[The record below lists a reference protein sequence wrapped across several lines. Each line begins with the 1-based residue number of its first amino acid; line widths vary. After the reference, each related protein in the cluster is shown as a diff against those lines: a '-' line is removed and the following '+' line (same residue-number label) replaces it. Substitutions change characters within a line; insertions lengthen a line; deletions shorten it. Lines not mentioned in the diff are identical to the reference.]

1 MSSIFEPRL
10 KPLPSTFFSQDG
22 DASPDRSPVLRR
34 SASFSGYAPY
44 KLLDDS
50 DDGHSNEVSRVE
62 PQDSIILWPDTDDE
76 SQIEQAECDAW
87 TTATP
92 KTCATKTEN
101 PEAREE
107 KPHAQKTT
115 EEAHFKIQVNL
126 ETALLPSRTGED
138 FDQRID
144 ERSNF
149 LPSAS
154 TLRTFPSMHRGY
166 EEFAPTMSR
175 PAEMEH
181 ERSDGQVLS
190 LKLEVLNPN
199 EARFKNWNRCPAR
212 RSKPLEREI
221 DVPGTLPENTNP
233 KQTVPQQV
241 MQALKA
247 GEAALQK
254 ARALMPAV
262 NMKPRV
268 SREDPSV
275 SAVGKGRGRK

>member
-1 MSSIFEPRL
+1 
-10 KPLPSTFFSQDG
+10 
-22 DASPDRSPVLRR
+22 
-34 SASFSGYAPY
+34 
-44 KLLDDS
+44 
-50 DDGHSNEVSRVE
+50 
-62 PQDSIILWPDTDDE
+62 
-76 SQIEQAECDAW
+76 
-87 TTATP
+87 
-92 KTCATKTEN
+92 
-101 PEAREE
+101 
-107 KPHAQKTT
+107 
-115 EEAHFKIQVNL
+115 
-126 ETALLPSRTGED
+126 
-138 FDQRID
+138 
-144 ERSNF
+144 
-149 LPSAS
+149 
-154 TLRTFPSMHRGY
+154 
-166 EEFAPTMSR
+166 
-175 PAEMEH
+175 
-181 ERSDGQVLS
+181 